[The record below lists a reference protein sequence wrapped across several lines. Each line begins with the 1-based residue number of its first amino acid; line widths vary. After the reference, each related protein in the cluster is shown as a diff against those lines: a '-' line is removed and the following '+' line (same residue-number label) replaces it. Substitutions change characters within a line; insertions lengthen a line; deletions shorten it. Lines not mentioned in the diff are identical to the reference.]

1 MTTIFK
7 TETRKIRDM
16 RNSLTMHQKLSGQ
29 QVILTKSNTD
39 KMQEVV
45 DLLSKASNIL
55 ETIK

>member
-16 RNSLTMHQKLSGQ
+16 RNVLKIHQKLNGT
-29 QVILTKSNTD
+29 QVILSNPNKD

-45 DLLSKASNIL
+45 ELLSKASNIL
-55 ETIK
+55 ETIN